1 MKVLK
6 GKSLKRNGS
15 IDNLTSPKKNK
26 RTYLTRSST
35 KNKTILNEG
44 GTTELLISGDLHLE
58 PNQGFWSELSEET
71 ASNLSESVVSLAL
84 SNGRKVLFTCSGIAV
99 QREGYVTRFLTS
111 ASLAKAFIDEKE
123 HHDNLKVEVRHED
136 NVVIGFLG
144 EYDVDCNIASV
155 NVQNFPD
162 VQTVV
167 FMNLLEFPPHVNVV
181 AVGCDISGKLITTTG
196 ELNCLS
202 GSVPTVMTATCKI
215 SKVCEGGPLFDCD
228 GNFLGMNL
236 SFSTEGTLF
245 MPKVRLLEKFWQC
258 CTSLEEVKFPKEVR
272 SCILMFRS
280 ILRFVVFML
289 MFFYRVEESSN
300 VHQDLLNEYGNGNLG
315 SLGYPEPPKSMLN
328 DGVILANN
336 FEEPFGDIC
345 GRGVWS
351 ELREAVA
358 SNIHGNIV
366 ALASFNGE
374 KRFFACTG
382 CLIEWNGCTTILTA
396 ASLIRDSYL
405 ANKIV
410 ENLRIE
416 VLLPNKEL
424 AEGTLQ
430 HYNLHYNIALV
441 SVNDLCAT
449 QPLKIQHRWRDN
461 RELLAVGRIFKSG
474 KLMAARGLQF
484 STVVTHDCKFLG
496 YTTCAITKAGIGGPL
511 LDFDGK
517 FAGMNFYDKYAGGT
531 PFLSWDAILH
541 VLEPFK
547 TKRTVADA
555 GHDGYAS
562 HLLDWTIDG
571 DHSVKFNRWFV
582 PLPFW
587 SRPDDLERYDCEM
600 RSRRPKF
607 VQCVIGGT
615 QVLV

>member
-1 MKVLK
+1 MKALK
-6 GKSLKRNGS
+6 GKRSLKRNES
-15 IDNLTSPKKNK
+15 IDDLTRSSKKNK

-35 KNKTILNEG
+35 KDKTIRNEG
-44 GTTELLISGDLHLE
+44 ETTELLISGDLHLE
-58 PNQGFWSELSEET
+58 SNQGLWSELCEEV
-71 ASNLSESVVSLAL
+71 ASNFSESVVSLAL

-111 ASLAKAFIDEKE
+111 ASLAKAFIDKKK
-123 HHDNLKVEVRHED
+123 HHDNLKVEVRRGD

-167 FMNLLEFPPHVNVV
+167 FRNLLEFPSRVNVV
-181 AVGCDISGKLITTTG
+181 AVGCDIFGKLIATPG
-196 ELNCLS
+196 ELYCDLS
-202 GSVPTVMTATCKI
+202 GSVPAVMTAICKI

-272 SCILMFRS
+272 
-280 ILRFVVFML
+280 
-289 MFFYRVEESSN
+289 VEESSN
-300 VHQDLLNEYGNGNLG
+300 GEMPNSHQEVHQDLLNEYENGNLG
-315 SLGYPEPPKSMLN
+315 SLGYPKPPKSILN
-328 DGVILANN
+328 DGIILANN

-351 ELREAVA
+351 ELRETVA
-358 SNIHGNIV
+358 SNIHENIV

-382 CLIEWNGCTTILTA
+382 CLIEWNGCTIILTA

-410 ENLRIE
+410 ENLKIE
-416 VLLPNKEL
+416 VLLPNNKP
-424 AEGTLQ
+424 AEGILQ

-441 SVNDLCAT
+441 SVNDFCAT

-496 YTTCAITKAGIGGPL
+496 YTTCGITKAGIGGPL

-531 PFLSWDAILH
+531 PFLSWDVILH

-547 TKRTVADA
+547 TKRYV
-555 GHDGYAS
+555 
-562 HLLDWTIDG
+562 
-571 DHSVKFNRWFV
+571 
-582 PLPFW
+582 
-587 SRPDDLERYDCEM
+587 
-600 RSRRPKF
+600 
-607 VQCVIGGT
+607 
-615 QVLV
+615 